1 MARQGIF
8 PAGGPRPSGAYS
20 PAVRAGDFVFVSG
33 QGPVDP
39 ATGALPGDDIR
50 AQVRQTLRNVA
61 TILDAVGATM
71 DDVVRVDAF
80 LADFDDFAAYD
91 EVYRE
96 FFQGDLPA
104 RTTVQAGLGEIKVEI
119 TVVAFLS

>member
-39 ATGALPGDDIR
+39 ATGAVPGDDIR

-96 FFQGDLPA
+96 FFAGRPAGTHDRAGGPRRDQG
-104 RTTVQAGLGEIKVEI
+104 
-119 TVVAFLS
+119 